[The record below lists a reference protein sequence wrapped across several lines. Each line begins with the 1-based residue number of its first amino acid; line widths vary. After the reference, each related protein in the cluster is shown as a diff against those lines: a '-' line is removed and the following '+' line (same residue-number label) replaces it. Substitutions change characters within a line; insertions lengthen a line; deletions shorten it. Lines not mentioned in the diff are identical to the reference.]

1 MDVVI
6 AGSHGL
12 IGRALVEHLVTAGHQ
27 VVRLVRR
34 PAERADELEW
44 EPSTG
49 RLTAGALSGVDAVVN
64 LAGAGVGDH
73 RLTPAYKRTV
83 LESRTSTTALLA
95 RTMAA
100 AASPPR
106 MLLQGSAVGAYGD
119 TGPREVDETESLGR
133 TFLASVVREWE
144 ASTEAA
150 RDAGIRVAHLRTGIV
165 LSPHGGALARML
177 PLLHAGIGGRL
188 GSGRQFWSW
197 ITLEDEVR
205 AITHLLTS
213 SVQGPVNLTAPHPAD
228 NAHVTRALARELRRP
243 AVVAVPAVALRIALG
258 EFSQE
263 VLGSIRAVPHVLT
276 ADGFTFHHP
285 TIEEAARW
293 VVGQRDARR

>member
-1 MDVVI
+1 MDVVV

-12 IGRALVEHLVTAGHQ
+12 IGTALVEYLVASGHQ

-34 PAERADELEW
+34 PATGQDEAEW
-44 EPSTG
+44 DPATG
-49 RLTAGALSGVDAVVN
+49 RLATTVLSGADAVIN
-64 LAGAGVGDH
+64 LSGAGVGDH
-73 RLTPAYKRTV
+73 RLTAAYKRTV
-83 LESRTSTTALLA
+83 LVSRTSTTSLLA
-95 RTMAA
+95 RTMAE

-106 MLLQGSAVGAYGD
+106 VLLQGSAVGAYGD
-119 TGPREVDETESLGR
+119 TGQDEVDETGAWGR

-144 ASTEAA
+144 ASTGVA

-165 LSPHGGALARML
+165 LSPRGGALARML
-177 PLLHAGIGGRL
+177 PLLRAGVGGRL

-213 SVQGPVNLTAPHPAD
+213 TAQGAVNLTAPHPVD
-228 NAHVTRALARELRRP
+228 NAHVTRVLAHALHRP
-243 AVVAVPAVALRIALG
+243 ALVAVPAFALRIALG

-263 VLGSIRAVPHVLT
+263 VLGSIRAVPRALT
-276 ADGFTFHHP
+276 EDGFTFHHP
-285 TIEEAARW
+285 TIEDA
-293 VVGQRDARR
+293 VGWLVAQ